1 MLRVERPTMTIR
13 LDPQQKE
20 VRALRAAGNWRGVRV
35 LEIGCGD
42 GRLTLRLARLGASVE
57 AIDPDAASIRLA
69 RRTLR
74 RALPPRLAGKVRC
87 RVGEGEHLHFPDASF
102 DRVLFSWSLC

>member
-13 LDPQQKE
+13 LDPQQNE
-20 VRALRAAGNWRGVRV
+20 VRALRAAADWRGGRV

-69 RRTLR
+69 RRTRR
-74 RALPPRLAGKVRC
+74 RARPPRRPAQVRC
-87 RVGEGEHLHFPDASF
+87 RVGEGEPTDCPDAA
-102 DRVLFSWSLC
+102 L